1 MDYSLKSFEYDKSR
15 KQLKAPTSKFVY
27 GSFPIDLIVQSHV
40 TGVRI
45 QFRPIGENHPLF
57 DQDQWDGE
65 QRIYEPILCLVSYQ
79 NRRPYCLVGK
89 LHLNV

>member
-27 GSFPIDLIVQSHV
+27 GSFPPDLIVQSHV

-65 QRIYEPILCLVSYQ
+65 QRIYEPIPEHAHLCPSVTTLVIYNS
-79 NRRPYCLVGK
+79 
-89 LHLNV
+89 